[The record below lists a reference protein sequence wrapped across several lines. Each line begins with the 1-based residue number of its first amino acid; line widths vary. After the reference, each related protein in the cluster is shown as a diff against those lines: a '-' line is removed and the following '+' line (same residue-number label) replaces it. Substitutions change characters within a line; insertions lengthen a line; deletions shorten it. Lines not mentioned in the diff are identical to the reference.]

1 MPVARTSTLNL
12 NELIAETSRNQR
24 PGELSINFGLDG
36 AQRCGNLPQGLQY
49 RYCVPPGTILASRSI
64 LSVDV
69 QMFYA
74 GSGVKTNCDHHWIYV
89 DDSKL
94 TPLPHAFL

>member
-36 AQRCGNLPQGLQY
+36 AQSCGNLPQGLQY
-49 RYCVPPGTILASRSI
+49 RLLRSAWDNPRN
-64 LSVDV
+64 L
-69 QMFYA
+69 F
-74 GSGVKTNCDHHWIYV
+74 
-89 DDSKL
+89 
-94 TPLPHAFL
+94 